1 MNYTPVDPSS
11 HPATTLVAAAAAAV
25 ISVSLLGGVATLFLN
40 AGTPFFAQAR
50 FAEQSC
56 AGQAAHERSD
66 CTKALFAAS
75 KNPGVA
81 GR

>member
-1 MNYTPVDPSS
+1 MNPTPADSS
-11 HPATTLVAAAAAAV
+11 NHAATTLVAAAAAAV
-25 ISVSLLGGVATLFLN
+25 ISLSRLGGVATLFLN
-40 AGTPFFAQAR
+40 AGTPSAQTR
-50 FAEQSC
+50 FAAQTC
-56 AGQAAHERSD
+56 AGLATSKRSD